1 MKVIGIN
8 ASARKKAN
16 TQTLIETALA
26 GAAAKGAATRL
37 VHLRELKINGCVGCE
52 GCKKQ
57 LGKCVQTD
65 DLTPLLQEMTGYDAI
80 VLGTPVY
87 CWHVSA
93 QFKILVDRL
102 YSFFESGQDPK
113 TGQPTIK
120 SAFPGGKNV
129 LLLVSRGDD
138 EPAPMYG
145 QFYDHLDEWL
155 NTVIFFALGPKKFE
169 ILHQYGALLE
179 RKAAANNAELLEK
192 AKLAGAKLMQK

>member
-8 ASARKKAN
+8 ASPRKNAN
-16 TQTLIETALA
+16 TQTLIETALT
-26 GAAAKGAATRL
+26 GAADKGADTRL

-65 DLTPLLQEMTGYDAI
+65 DLTPLMQEMTGYDAI

-93 QFKILVDRL
+93 QFKILVDRF

-113 TGQPTIK
+113 TGEPTIK

-129 LLLVSRGDD
+129 LLIVSRGDD

-145 QFYDHLDEWL
+145 QFYEYLDEWL
-155 NTVIFFALGPKKFE
+155 NISVPFALGAKNFE
-169 ILHQYGALLE
+169 LLHQYSAYLD
-179 RKAAANNAELLEK
+179 RKSAANNAELLEK
-192 AKLAGAKLMQK
+192 ARLAGAKLMQR